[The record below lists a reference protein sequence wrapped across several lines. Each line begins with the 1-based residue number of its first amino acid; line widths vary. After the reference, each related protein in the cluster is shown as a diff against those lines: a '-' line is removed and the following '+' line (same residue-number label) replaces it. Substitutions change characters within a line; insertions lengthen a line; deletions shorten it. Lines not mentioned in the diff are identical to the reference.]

1 MLTHLC
7 YAHLSPICLEARCT
21 FNCVW
26 LDAVHE
32 DFEWTEKG
40 LASQHVG
47 IVILQWWPNHVRSWD
62 HSLGMMWDDR
72 DVWRLLKPHCL
83 SRQEALPMGTGCK
96 HAFPPGQWTSLKSP
110 DYVQWCITTISHHAR
125 MLSQN
130 EYMQYCNLEIMK
142 GRTSKQ
148 KRDRQLAAE
157 RIRSR
162 SSIWNPLNIWTTTCI
177 HESTLSDLYTQTL
190 NRVT

>member
-130 EYMQYCNLEIMK
+130 EYMQYNNCSTPYTGNTKTLRASIFLSIGQMGRIPQLGRLSASNSVGCKNL
-142 GRTSKQ
+142 S
-148 KRDRQLAAE
+148 
-157 RIRSR
+157 
-162 SSIWNPLNIWTTTCI
+162 P
-177 HESTLSDLYTQTL
+177 TQ
-190 NRVT
+190 